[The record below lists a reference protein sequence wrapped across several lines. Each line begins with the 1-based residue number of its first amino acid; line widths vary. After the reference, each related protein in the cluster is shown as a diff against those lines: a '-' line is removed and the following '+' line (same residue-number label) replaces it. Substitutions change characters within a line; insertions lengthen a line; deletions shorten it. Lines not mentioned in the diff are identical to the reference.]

1 MITQRAGALGLDDV
15 RMKLVLVAES
25 YSESTLRA
33 AEVRMSSGAK
43 SREDTVYEVIS
54 CSAYEVLGDNR

>member
-25 YSESTLRA
+25 YTESTLRA

-43 SREDTVYEVIS
+43 SREDTVYYEVI
-54 CSAYEVLGDNR
+54 

>member
-33 AEVRMSSGAK
+33 AEVRTSSGAK
-43 SREDTVYEVIS
+43 SREDTVYEVI
-54 CSAYEVLGDNR
+54 